1 MRYSELA
8 EAYEQ
13 LEKTP
18 AKLAKKDI
26 ISRVLKSAP
35 PGQLPKLV
43 LLLIGRPFP
52 AWSEEKLG
60 VAGQLMI
67 RAISK
72 SIGVKPSEVTSKFN
86 EIGDLGKTVEWLKG
100 KKHQR
105 TLMKK
110 ELTVDHVFESLQSI
124 ARQSESGSQE
134 RKLNL
139 VVGLLAHASPKEA
152 RYIARTVLEE
162 LRVGVAEGIVR
173 DAISDAFGIDV
184 KVVEAAWSLLPDYG
198 EIARIAKERGE
209 EGLKKVRMEV
219 GRPIIVLLAEKAP
232 DLKSA
237 IDAYENLVMEYK
249 YDGMRVQIHKKGD
262 RVWLFTRRLESV
274 TKAFPDLVELA
285 RKSIRAKDA
294 IIEGEVLAIDPKTR
308 RPMPFQMLSTRIK
321 RKHGIEKAAKEI
333 PIQVNLFDAVY
344 IEGRNLFDSPLRE
357 RREELRRIVKP
368 MPGRFQFAEQLSTK
382 DLDKAEKFYKA
393 ALEAGQEGLMVKNLD
408 ALYVPGRRVA
418 GGWLKVKPVMENLD
432 LVIIGGTWGTGK
444 RAGWLGSL
452 VLGCRDP
459 GTGKFLECGML
470 GTGLKEKKSAEGD
483 VTLEE
488 LTRMLKPHIE
498 SEKDS
503 QVAIRP
509 KVVVEV
515 AYEEIQKSPTYSSGW
530 ALRFPRFIRL
540 RPDKSPEEADSKERI
555 KALHKIQKGKG
566 GK

>member
-1 MRYSELA
+1 MRYSELT

-100 KKHQR
+100 KKQQR

-209 EGLKKVRMEV
+209 GGLKRVRMEI

-237 IDAYENLVMEYK
+237 IEAYENLVMEYK

-285 RKSIRAKDA
+285 KECIKADNA
-294 IIEGEVLAIDPKTR
+294 IVEGEVLAIDPKTR

-382 DLDKAEKFYKA
+382 DLEKAEKFYKD
-393 ALEAGQEGLMVKNLD
+393 ALEAGQEGLIVKNLD

-488 LTRMLKPHIE
+488 LTRMLKPYIE
-498 SEKDS
+498 AEKDS

-540 RPDKSPEEADSKERI
+540 RPDKSPEEADSRERI